1 MHCTQVALLVKATGE
16 LRKMKHIPGIKPIS
30 DILKECILLAG
41 ETKQRMNSIPRAQF
55 KPSIPYEL
63 KDLCTST
70 DEKAEWLF
78 GDNLQESLKVIK
90 SKNALREEFAKK
102 SSTKGGGKRKH
113 QAGKVPVPNH
123 MRNVIV
129 TTGTK
134 EGIRIQTSWETT
146 SPSKSPGRETNR
158 AAPANRR
165 NTTATNPRKAT
176 TRTGSRRA
184 RNKGK

>member
-78 GDNLQESLKVIK
+78 GDNLQESLKAIK
-90 SKNALREEFAKK
+90 SENALREEFAKK
-102 SSTKGGGKRKH
+102 SSSKGGGKRKH
-113 QAGKVPVPNH
+113 QARQSSSSEPYEKRHRDHRDERGDKD
-123 MRNVIV
+123 
-129 TTGTK
+129 
-134 EGIRIQTSWETT
+134 SD
-146 SPSKSPGRETNR
+146 KSGNY
-158 AAPANRR
+158 
-165 NTTATNPRKAT
+165 K
-176 TRTGSRRA
+176 SF
-184 RNKGK
+184 